1 MGSTPKT
8 RIVEISE
15 LIRQTE
21 KVWCV
26 RLKRTGETAWISA
39 DPKIMVDMLP
49 GPALVIADWYY
60 QKRIRHL
67 NEATPVE
74 NAF

>member
-1 MGSTPKT
+1 MGYRLPH

-15 LIRQTE
+15 LILQLPDS
-21 KVWCV
+21 WNV
-26 RLKRTGETAWISA
+26 RLKKSGKEAWISTN
-39 DPKIMVDMLP
+39 PKVLLDILP
-49 GPALVIADWYY
+49 GKALVIADWYY
-60 QKRIRHL
+60 QKRLRYL